1 MYPQQPSNDPNQGGQ
16 YQGGRY
22 TEGQYPGD
30 QYPPGQYPQ
39 DPAYYGGHPGSPAG
53 AGRGNA
59 DGMPG
64 TAVTVRVL
72 MFIGGAFGLLF
83 GGLMWLV
90 AAMAAS
96 GGQIGEQVRRALE
109 DTGMAM
115 SGAEAA
121 TFFGVMGAVPFVYGI
136 VSIVLASL
144 MGRRSPVILW
154 AVVVFQV
161 LAALVLVVNLF
172 TGGFAAVIPLL
183 FTIAMI
189 VLMLLGSTRA
199 YYSRSGSSH

>member
-1 MYPQQPSNDPNQGGQ
+1 
-16 YQGGRY
+16 
-22 TEGQYPGD
+22 
-30 QYPPGQYPQ
+30 
-39 DPAYYGGHPGSPAG
+39 
-53 AGRGNA
+53 
-59 DGMPG
+59 MPG

-96 GGQIGEQVRRALE
+96 GGRIGEQVRRALE

-154 AVVVFQV
+154 AVVVFQA
-161 LAALVLVVNLF
+161 LAALVLVINLF